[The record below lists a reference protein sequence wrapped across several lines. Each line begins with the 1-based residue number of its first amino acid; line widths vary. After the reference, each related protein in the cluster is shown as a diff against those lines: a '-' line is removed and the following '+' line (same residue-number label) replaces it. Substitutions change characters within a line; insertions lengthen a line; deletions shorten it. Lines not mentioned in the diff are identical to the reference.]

1 LTVSTLRRT
10 LFRVQQFADTYA
22 LATEPQAIA
31 AALIKVLPE
40 FAHLELARIAFVF
53 SERALVLR
61 GTPARAVIQQPAV
74 QGFLRP
80 LFEWF
85 VANLTEPLFG
95 REEPDF
101 LVLVDRALWSGDVEI
116 RREHLVYH
124 ELCHIKAVETEFGV
138 PKLGEDGRPRL
149 RLVSHDNETFHSEI
163 RRYGVEV
170 CDLGDHILAIVDGE
184 KAARERN
191 QRDAGAA

>member
-1 LTVSTLRRT
+1 M
-10 LFRVQQFADTYA
+10 FRVEQFADSYA
-22 LATEPQAIA
+22 LADDAQAIA
-31 AALIKVLPE
+31 AKLVEALPE
-40 FAHLELARIAFVF
+40 FAFLAQARVAWLF

-61 GTPARAVIQQPAV
+61 GTPARAVITKPVV

-80 LFEWF
+80 FFEWS
-85 VANLTEPLFG
+85 VVNLTEPLFG

-101 LVLVDRALWSGDVEI
+101 LVLVDRALWTGDSDI
-116 RREHLVYH
+116 RHEHLVYH

-149 RLVSHDNETFHSEI
+149 QLVSHDTETFHAEI

-170 CDLGDHILAIVDGE
+170 CDLGEHVIAIVDGQ
-184 KAARERN
+184 KAAADRG
-191 QRDAGAA
+191 QQDAGAA